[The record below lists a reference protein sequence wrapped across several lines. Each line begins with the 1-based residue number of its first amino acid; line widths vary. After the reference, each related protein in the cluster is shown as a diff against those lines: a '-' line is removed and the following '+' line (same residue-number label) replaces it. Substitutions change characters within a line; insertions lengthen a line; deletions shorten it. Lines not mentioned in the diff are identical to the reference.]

1 MTTSGSQ
8 PRPSDGGERDGGERD
23 GAPHATAT
31 AVLLAAAAALLLVRL
46 TIGPTILDRAVA
58 LDMFVAIGICAL
70 AVEAAWNRHTHTL
83 PVLLVLTLLGFVG
96 SVSIARF
103 TRGSDD
109 IEADRS

>member
-1 MTTSGSQ
+1 MTV
-8 PRPSDGGERDGGERD
+8 
-23 GAPHATAT
+23 
-31 AVLLAAAAALLLVRL
+31 VLLVCVVMLAVAAICAVVRM

-58 LDMFVAIGICAL
+58 FDVFVAIGVCAV
-70 AVEAAWNRHTHTL
+70 AVEAAVNRHTWTV

-109 IEADRS
+109 IDAERP